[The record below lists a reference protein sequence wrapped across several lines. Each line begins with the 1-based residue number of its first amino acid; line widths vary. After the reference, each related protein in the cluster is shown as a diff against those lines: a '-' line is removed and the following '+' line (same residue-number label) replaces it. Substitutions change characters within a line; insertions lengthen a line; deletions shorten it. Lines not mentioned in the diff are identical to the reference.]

1 MAITFEN
8 TPLQWD
14 NSGTEPSESLKA
26 DGFSPGYKPAAD
38 TFNYQIHNSSACLT
52 ELQTKLSGVLDTVD
66 ELDQKAI
73 KGIRGSGTLI
83 IPMSDKTVNVTPANI
98 GAAKSTHTHSASDI
112 TGTIPIAKGGTG
124 ASTSSG
130 ALKNLGIIETSLY
143 ENPSGSSGTITLS
156 SSINDYSYIDIF
168 YRNSDYWDGS
178 LRVYVEPTNS
188 RQLVSLM
195 ANTANE
201 YGSLYFKC
209 SNRVLS
215 GTTITVD
222 NSSSAHIA
230 SDGTGA
236 IYENSI
242 YITRVVGHKI
252 TT

>member
-98 GAAKSTHTHSASDI
+98 GAAKSKHTHSASDI
-112 TGTIPIAKGGTG
+112 TSGVLPISLGGTG
-124 ASTSSG
+124 ATTAPG
-130 ALKNLGIIETSLY
+130 ALVNFGLTATAEELNQITDVSGRVTALENTVGTLNDSL
-143 ENPSGSSGTITLS
+143 EATL
-156 SSINDYSYIDIF
+156 NG
-168 YRNSDYWDGS
+168 N
-178 LRVYVEPTNS
+178 
-188 RQLVSLM
+188 
-195 ANTANE
+195 
-201 YGSLYFKC
+201 
-209 SNRVLS
+209 
-215 GTTITVD
+215 
-222 NSSSAHIA
+222 
-230 SDGTGA
+230 
-236 IYENSI
+236 
-242 YITRVVGHKI
+242 
-252 TT
+252 